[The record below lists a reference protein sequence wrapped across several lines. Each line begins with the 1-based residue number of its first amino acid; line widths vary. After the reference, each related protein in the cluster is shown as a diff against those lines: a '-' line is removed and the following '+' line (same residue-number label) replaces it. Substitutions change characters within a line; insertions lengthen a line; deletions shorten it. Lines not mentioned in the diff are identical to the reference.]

1 MPNSQDPH
9 PFTDADVFVKRGSAL
24 RSQMDDS
31 ISRHKSRVANDK
43 KHALRFTIRD
53 LFWLTVVVALGLGWG
68 ISYSHLWERLR
79 VRGRHAGALRMALD
93 NAEKNHHIQLL
104 KLKDDTDPE
113 ADLLPVDWELTT
125 REIP

>member
-53 LFWLTVVVALGLGWG
+53 LFWLTVVVALALGWWVMAE
-68 ISYSHLWERLR
+68 SQADQMQRTL
-79 VRGRHAGALRMALD
+79 RHAEALRQALY
-93 NAEKNHHIQLL
+93 NAAINQAARDEGQ
-104 KLKDDTDPE
+104 E
-113 ADLLPVDWELTT
+113 GEMPVDWELAT